1 MTNSQYA
8 FTLNSDLYIKDP
20 MSSNLGK
27 AILQKGVPLF
37 MELGYEGLTA
47 KKLAAS
53 ANTTEATVYKY
64 FKNKHR
70 LLQYYFQLYWVWLEQ
85 QIKVFTAIIDSPEH
99 KLLKAVDII
108 CQIPEVAADPGVVS
122 KESLRRLVIAEGSK
136 AYLNSHVD
144 DDNDKK
150 LFAPYKNLA
159 GHLGNLILQVKP
171 DEKYPLALATT
182 IIEMA
187 HSLQFYKEHLPALT
201 DFSDQQGAMGLK
213 DFLQTLITNSLNI
226 KSK

>member
-1 MTNSQYA
+1 
-8 FTLNSDLYIKDP
+8 
-20 MSSNLGK
+20 
-27 AILQKGVPLF
+27 
-37 MELGYEGLTA
+37 
-47 KKLAAS
+47 
-53 ANTTEATVYKY
+53 
-64 FKNKHR
+64 
-70 LLQYYFQLYWVWLEQ
+70 VWLEQ
-85 QIKVFTAIIDSPEH
+85 QIKVFTAIIDSPEQ

-108 CQIPEVAADPGVVS
+108 CQIPDVAADPGVVS

-144 DDNDKK
+144 DDNHKK

-171 DEKYPLALATT
+171 AEKYPLALATT

-201 DFSDQQGAMGLK
+201 DFSDQPGAAGLK